1 MSFRRASLISVI
13 SLIVFLFV
21 GNVNSPLYNGFLAFA
36 LLALGVIG
44 PWLWLV
50 AVGFGKLADGGYR
63 VSKSRQARVKAL
75 REEHR
80 YPADPVQFY
89 LRMHNQGVSVFDMA
103 KTGNQE
109 DLSMYIAGY
118 LMHAQGYTQ
127 EEAFRLVG
135 RDQGMVALLALAEEL
150 GLGEE
155 PAAQGRLSF

>member
-1 MSFRRASLISVI
+1 MSFRRALLISVI

-63 VSKSRQARVKAL
+63 ASKSRQSRVKAL
-75 REEHR
+75 REEYR
-80 YPADPVQFY
+80 YPAEPVQFY
-89 LRMHNQGVSVFDMA
+89 LRMRNQGVSVFDMA
-103 KTGNQE
+103 TGNQE
-109 DLSMYIAGY
+109 DLSIYIAGY
-118 LMHAQGYTQ
+118 LVHAQGYTQ
-127 EEAFRLVG
+127 DEAFRLVG
-135 RDQGMVALLALAEEL
+135 RDKGMVALLALAEEL

-155 PAAQGRLSF
+155 PAAQ